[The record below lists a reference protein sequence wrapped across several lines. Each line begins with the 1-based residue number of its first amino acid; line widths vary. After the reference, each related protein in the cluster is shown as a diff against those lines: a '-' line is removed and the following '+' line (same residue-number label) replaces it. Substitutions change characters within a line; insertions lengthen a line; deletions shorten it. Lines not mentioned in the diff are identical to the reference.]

1 MTALAF
7 PGVFRA
13 FRQIFGDAHRP
24 GYFLSFGVGG
34 PPMGDDDLN
43 KRIAKAQAEL
53 DAQARPSKN
62 AMNGPG
68 MGLGFRMAADFVAA
82 ILVGAVLGWGI
93 DAIFGTTPWGLIA
106 FLMLGFITGVWNV
119 VRTAQAANKA
129 SAPPDGK
136 S

>member
-1 MTALAF
+1 M
-7 PGVFRA
+7 
-13 FRQIFGDAHRP
+13 
-24 GYFLSFGVGG
+24 S
-34 PPMGDDDLN
+34 DDDLN

-62 AMNGPG
+62 AVNGPG

-82 ILVGAVLGWGI
+82 ILVGALLGWGI
-93 DAIFGTTPWGLIA
+93 DAIFKTTPWGLIA

-119 VRTAQAANKA
+119 VRTAQQANKA
-129 SAPPDGK
+129 AQPDDK